1 MQRRLSASPT
11 VAAGLKL
18 VVECERLGLPML
30 HRTRADGFLELF
42 LLDAADDRLTIGRV
56 PDCDVVIDDDPGV
69 SRVHL
74 ELVRLGDGWVA
85 EDRGLSRNGTWVG
98 GDSRLDGRRRLVD
111 GVGVRVGQTVLSYRA
126 GTSVFVDPTVTV
138 AGSAAPA
145 VTAAQR
151 AVLVALVR
159 PMLDS
164 GAAGPAGNAT
174 IAAELVLSTETVRS
188 HIKDLYE
195 RFGLEAVAP
204 SAKRAELAAAAVRLG
219 VVSRADL

>member
-1 MQRRLSASPT
+1 MQRHLAATPT

-18 VVECERLGLPML
+18 IVECERLGLPML
-30 HRTRADGFLELF
+30 HRTRSDGYVELF
-42 LLDAADDRLTIGRV
+42 VLEPSDDRLTIGRV
-56 PDCDVVIDDDPGV
+56 ADCDVVIDDDPGV

-98 GDSRLDGRRRLVD
+98 ELRLDGRRRLSD
-111 GVGVRVGQTVLSYRA
+111 GLGVRLGHTVLSYRSGVA
-126 GTSVFVDPTVTV
+126 PAVDPTVTV
-138 AGSAAPA
+138 TGSAAPA

-159 PMLDS
+159 PMLAA
-164 GAAGPAGNAT
+164 GAAAPAANAT
-174 IAAELVLSTETVRS
+174 IASELVLSPETVRS
-188 HIKDLYE
+188 HIKELYD
-195 RFGLEAVAP
+195 RFGLEDVAP
-204 SAKRAELAAAAVRLG
+204 SAKRAELAAQAVRLG

>member
-1 MQRRLSASPT
+1 VQRRLSASPT

-30 HRTRADGFLELF
+30 HRTRVDGFLELF
-42 LLDAADDRLTIGRV
+42 VLEPPDDRLTIGRV
-56 PDCDVVIDDDPGV
+56 PDCDLVIDDDPGV

-85 EDRGLSRNGTWVG
+85 EDRGLSRNGTWVAG
-98 GDSRLDGRRRLVD
+98 ERLDGRRRLVD
-111 GVGVRVGQTVLSYRA
+111 GVGVRIGQTVLAYRA
-126 GTSVFVDPTVTV
+126 GTSDLVAPTVTV

-159 PMLDS
+159 PMLAS
-164 GAAGPAGNAT
+164 GAAAPAGNAA

-204 SAKRAELAAAAVRLG
+204 SAKRAELAASAVRLG